1 MAGTIGRGGV
11 VAVPDDVAEAM
22 AMAGDRVGRLGCHA
36 RWFAEVGSTNDEAI
50 ALANRGAEEGWLVG
64 ADSQSAGRG
73 RHGRSW
79 SSPPGAG
86 LYLSVVLRPPSHAA
100 SLLTLAAGVGVA
112 EGIQAAT
119 GAEPRLKWPN
129 DIYLVSSGPRKV
141 AGILAEGGTSG
152 ARVDYV
158 VVGIGINV
166 RQAILPP
173 EVAARATSL
182 EDELGR
188 PISRGAVAAAVCAG
202 IWRQYQKLIA
212 EGGEDIVAA
221 WRTRAVGT
229 FGRAVEWD
237 SGGVTCRGV
246 ARDVD
251 SDGALVVETE
261 LGSTRVVAGE
271 VRWTP

>member
-1 MAGTIGRGGV
+1 MSSFRPSSI
-11 VAVPDDVAEAM
+11 AVPDDVGEAL
-22 AMAGDRVGRLGCHA
+22 ALAGDRVGRLGC
-36 RWFAEVGSTNDEAI
+36 RVTWFADVGSTNDEAI

-100 SLLTLAAGVGVA
+100 PLLTLAAGVGVA
-112 EGIQAAT
+112 EGIHAAT

-129 DIYLVSSGPRKV
+129 DVYLVSSGSRKV

-152 ARVDYV
+152 TRVDYV
-158 VVGIGINV
+158 VVGVGVNV
-166 RQAILPP
+166 RNAILPAD
-173 EVAARATSL
+173 VAARATSL

-188 PISRGAVAAAVCAG
+188 PVSRGAVAAEVCAG
-202 IWRQYQKLIA
+202 LWRRYQELIA
-212 EGGEDIVAA
+212 EGGQEIVAA
-221 WRTRAVGT
+221 WRARGVGT
-229 FGRAVEWD
+229 FGRGVEWD
-237 SGGVTCRGV
+237 SGGVTYRGI

-251 SDGALVVETE
+251 VSGALVIETE
-261 LGSTRVVAGE
+261 QGLMQVVAGE
-271 VRWTP
+271 VRWTS

>member
-1 MAGTIGRGGV
+1 MSILRPGPI
-11 VAVPDDVAEAM
+11 AVPDDVAEAM
-22 AMAGDRVGRLGCHA
+22 AVAGARVGPLGC
-36 RWFAEVGSTNDEAI
+36 RVTWFADVGSTNDEAI

-119 GAEPRLKWPN
+119 GAAPRLKWPN
-129 DIYLVSSGPRKV
+129 DVYLVGSETRKV

-152 ARVDYV
+152 SRVDYV
-158 VVGIGINV
+158 VVGVGVNV
-166 RQAILPP
+166 RRAILPP
-173 EVAARATSL
+173 HVAARATSL

-188 PISRGAVAAAVCAG
+188 PVSRGAVAAEVCAG
-202 IWRQYQKLIA
+202 IWRSYQELLTA
-212 EGGEDIVAA
+212 GPEDIVTA
-221 WRTRAVGT
+221 WRARGVAT
-229 FGRAVEWD
+229 FGRGVEWD
-237 SGGVTCRGV
+237 AGGVTCRGV

-251 SDGALVVETE
+251 RSGALVVETGQG
-261 LGSTRVVAGE
+261 LTHVVAGE

>member
-1 MAGTIGRGGV
+1 MSGARPNSI
-11 VAVPDDVAEAM
+11 AVPGDVAEAM
-22 AMAGDRVGRLGCHA
+22 ALAGDRVGRLGC
-36 RWFAEVGSTNDEAI
+36 RMTWFADVGSTNDEAI
-50 ALANRGAEEGWLVG
+50 ALANQGAEEGWLVG

-86 LYLSVVLRPPSHAA
+86 LYLSVVLRPPSQAA
-100 SLLTLAAGVGVA
+100 RLLTLAAGVGVA

-119 GAEPRLKWPN
+119 GAEAHLKWPN
-129 DIYLVSSGPRKV
+129 DVYLVSSGSRKV

-152 ARVDYV
+152 TRVEYV
-158 VVGIGINV
+158 VVGVGVNV

-188 PISRGAVAAAVCAG
+188 PVSRGAVAAEVCAG
-202 IWRQYQKLIA
+202 IWRRYQELVTDGA
-212 EGGEDIVAA
+212 DNIVAA
-221 WRTRAVGT
+221 WRTRGVAT
-229 FGRAVEWD
+229 FGRGVEWEAA
-237 SGGVTCRGV
+237 GVTCRGV

-251 SDGALVVETE
+251 TSGALVVETAQG
-261 LGSTRVVAGE
+261 LTHVVAGE

>member
-1 MAGTIGRGGV
+1 MI
-11 VAVPDDVAEAM
+11 AVPDDVAESM
-22 AMAGDRVGRLGCHA
+22 AVAGERVGRLGC
-36 RWFAEVGSTNDEAI
+36 RVTWFADVGSTNDEAI

-64 ADSQSAGRG
+64 ANSQSAGRG

-112 EGIQAAT
+112 EGIHAAT

-129 DIYLVSSGPRKV
+129 DIYLASSGPRKV

-152 ARVDYV
+152 TRVDYV

-166 RQAILPP
+166 RKAILPAD
-173 EVAARATSL
+173 VAARATSL

-202 IWRQYQKLIA
+202 IWRSYQELIA
-212 EGGEDIVAA
+212 KGGENIVAA
-221 WRTRAVGT
+221 WRTRGVGT
-229 FGRAVEWD
+229 FGRGVEWD
-237 SGGVTCRGV
+237 AGGVTCRGI

-251 SDGALVVETE
+251 STGALVVETDQG
-261 LGSTRVVAGE
+261 LRHVVAGE

>member
-1 MAGTIGRGGV
+1 MSGLHPSPI
-11 VAVPDDVAEAM
+11 AVPDDVAEAL
-22 AMAGDRVGRLGCHA
+22 ALAGDRVGRLGC
-36 RWFAEVGSTNDEAI
+36 RVTWFADVGSTNDEAI

-100 SLLTLAAGVGVA
+100 PLLTLAAGVGVA

-129 DIYLVSSGPRKV
+129 DVYLASSGSRKV
-141 AGILAEGGTSG
+141 AGILADGGTSG
-152 ARVDYV
+152 MRVDYV
-158 VVGIGINV
+158 VVGVGVNV
-166 RQAILPP
+166 RKAILPAD
-173 EVAARATSL
+173 VAARATSL

-188 PISRGAVAAAVCAG
+188 PCSRGAVAAEVCAG
-202 IWRQYQKLIA
+202 IWRRYRELVV
-212 EGGEDIVAA
+212 GGGQEIVAA
-221 WRTRAVGT
+221 WRARGVGT
-229 FGRAVEWD
+229 FGRRVEWD
-237 SGGVTCRGV
+237 ASGVTCCGI
-246 ARDVD
+246 ARDID
-251 SDGALVVETE
+251 ASGALVIETE
-261 LGSTRVVAGE
+261 QGQLQVVAGE

>member
-1 MAGTIGRGGV
+1 MSSFRPSSI
-11 VAVPDDVAEAM
+11 AVPDDVGEAL
-22 AMAGDRVGRLGCHA
+22 ALAGDRVGRLGC
-36 RWFAEVGSTNDEAI
+36 RVTWFADVGSTNDEAI

-100 SLLTLAAGVGVA
+100 PLLTLAAGVGVA
-112 EGIQAAT
+112 EGIHAAT

-129 DIYLVSSGPRKV
+129 DVYLVSSGSRKV

-152 ARVDYV
+152 TRVDYV
-158 VVGIGINV
+158 VVGVGVNV
-166 RQAILPP
+166 RNAILPAD
-173 EVAARATSL
+173 VAARATSL
-182 EDELGR
+182 EDEVGR
-188 PISRGAVAAAVCAG
+188 PVSRGAVAAEVCAG
-202 IWRQYQKLIA
+202 LWRRYQELIA
-212 EGGEDIVAA
+212 DGGRQIVAA
-221 WRTRAVGT
+221 WRARGVGT
-229 FGRAVEWD
+229 FGRGVEWD
-237 SGGVTCRGV
+237 SGGVTYRGI

-251 SDGALVVETE
+251 VSGALVIETE
-261 LGSTRVVAGE
+261 QGLMQVVAGE